1 MEYLSHQDYTDLLK
15 RLQGSTSKGVLR
27 ENVEEGNAFTAA
39 LAKAK
44 KGEKVKVGGKEITD
58 TSNYDNPSVE
68 EYAYTDN
75 YPGSWGYREGLNPAP
90 MQATGQT
97 ISTVEEDSTK
107 PSMGFGALTPTERE
121 QLEEYIE
128 SMKTIK
134 REIVK
139 LAEKAGK
146 KVKME
151 GGDMTGLTM
160 TSGTM
165 SENKIQT
172 D

>member
-15 RLQGSTSKGVLR
+15 RLQGSTSKEMLK
-27 ENVEEGNAFTAA
+27 ESVEEGNAFTAA

-44 KGEKVKVGGKEITD
+44 KGEEVVVGGKKITD
-58 TSNYDNPSVE
+58 TSDYDDPSVE

-75 YPGSWGYREGLNPAP
+75 YPGSWGYKEGLNPAP

-97 ISTVEEDSTK
+97 ISTVEEDSA
-107 PSMGFGALTPTERE
+107 GFGALTPTERE
-121 QLEEYIE
+121 QLKEYIE
-128 SMKTIK
+128 SMETIK